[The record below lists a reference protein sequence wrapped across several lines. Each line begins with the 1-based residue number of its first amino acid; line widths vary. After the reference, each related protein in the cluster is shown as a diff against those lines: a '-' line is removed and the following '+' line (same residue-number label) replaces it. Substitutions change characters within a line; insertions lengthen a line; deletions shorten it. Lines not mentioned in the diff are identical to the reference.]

1 MLIKNFQLGQLETNC
16 YIVTDEN
23 TMKCAVIDPGDE
35 SNTVLDYIESNNL
48 KAEQIFLTH
57 GHFDHTMAADT
68 VAEET
73 GADIWLHKA
82 DLTPA
87 GVGADFYT
95 FKSDRELKFYK
106 NGDEIEVGGLTFHVI
121 ETPGHSKG
129 SVTLRCGNC
138 LFTGDCLFHGSCG
151 RVDFPGGSFEEMAR
165 SLRKLHDLEGDFE
178 VYPGHMEA
186 TSLSAER
193 GSNPFMKSAMGEE

>member
-73 GADIWLHKA
+73 GADIWIHKA
-82 DLTPA
+82 DLTPK
-87 GVGADFYT
+87 GVGTDFYT
-95 FKSDRELKFYK
+95 FKSGRELKFYK